1 MNSKADKATIPD
13 TTMSLGDHLEE
24 LRFRIIYA
32 LTGFG
37 IVAAICMF
45 LGNYLVTF
53 IEVPYIQAMG
63 QSARLQSIDPAE
75 GFMSYMEI
83 AMIAALVISS
93 PWIFYQLWKFVS
105 VGLYPHEK
113 KYVYIA
119 VPLCS
124 ALFVAGALLFIVV
137 IAPATLGFFVYFNTE
152 FLRVSSNFTF
162 TKYISFMANMML
174 IFGLSFQTPIAIFV
188 LIRTGIMS
196 AEFFKKS
203 RKYVFLAVVIIAS
216 AVIPG
221 SDPISLFAMVIPVY
235 LLFELGLFLSWLSEK
250 HAREHKQDT

>member
-1 MNSKADKATIPD
+1 MNNKADKSTIPD

-45 LGNYLVTF
+45 FGNYLVAF

-119 VPLCS
+119 VPMCS
-124 ALFVAGALLFIVV
+124 ALFVAGALLFIFV
-137 IAPATLGFFVYFNTE
+137 IAPATLRFFVYFNTE

-162 TKYISFMANMML
+162 TNYISFMANMML

-250 HAREHKQDT
+250 HAREHKQDE